1 MGGSAK
7 FDSPK
12 IFGGL
17 NMVQLFD
24 VNEQNWLD
32 IFSLSV
38 TKEQKRFLSTPEFT
52 VYATVNMSLVLR
64 L

>member
-32 IFSLSV
+32 IRTMLRHFGR
-38 TKEQKRFLSTPEFT
+38 TKRLG
-52 VYATVNMSLVLR
+52 LR
-64 L
+64 IPDI